1 MGNQHRQI
9 KNDPRFQEYFE
20 IVEEFRELCFGLKLD
35 FKDQMSKAIIARA
48 TVITREQ
55 SISHPSHCSD
65 NRSSSR

>member
-1 MGNQHRQI
+1 MGDQHRQI
-9 KNDPRFQEYFE
+9 RNDLKFQECFE
-20 IVEEFRELCFGLKLD
+20 IIEEFRELCVGLRLD

-65 NRSSSR
+65 SRSSSR